1 MLVSVEI
8 GYVVLVRNWYT
19 KVNKSTGCDNISP
32 RLLEDSAEFI
42 AAPLTR
48 IINISLTMGVVPNKL
63 KCAKVIPVFKKG
75 EKSDMDN
82 YRPVSVLP
90 TVSKILEKA
99 VHYWLSVK
107 LK

>member
-1 MLVSVEI
+1 
-8 GYVVLVRNWYT
+8 
-19 KVNKSTGCDNISP
+19 
-32 RLLEDSAEFI
+32 
-42 AAPLTR
+42 
-48 IINISLTMGVVPNKL
+48 MGVVPNKL